1 MNTNDELKNETDNGT
16 KPVLSDGFSYKFVG
30 NFTDTKRNQF
40 KREVT
45 IKHPIFGM
53 AFIKLMSLV
62 DEEDIDCILT
72 SIEMHKGNGEVKI
85 KDKID
90 YVYSDL
96 CQSFH

>member
-1 MNTNDELKNETDNGT
+1 MSKKVELKDKTANGT
-16 KPVLSDGFSYKFVG
+16 KPVLSAGFSYKFIG
-30 NFTDTKRNQF
+30 NFTDVKRNQF
-40 KREVT
+40 IREVT

-62 DEEDIDCILT
+62 DDEDIDCVLT

-96 CQSFH
+96 CQLFH

>member
-1 MNTNDELKNETDNGT
+1 MNTNDELKNETANGT

-62 DEEDIDCILT
+62 DDEDLDCILT
-72 SIEMHKGNGEVKI
+72 SIEMHRGNGEVKI

-96 CQSFH
+96 CQLFH

>member
-1 MNTNDELKNETDNGT
+1 
-16 KPVLSDGFSYKFVG
+16 
-30 NFTDTKRNQF
+30 
-40 KREVT
+40 
-45 IKHPIFGM
+45 M

-62 DEEDIDCILT
+62 DDEDIDCVLT
-72 SIEMHKGNGEVKI
+72 SIEMHKANGEVKI

>member
-1 MNTNDELKNETDNGT
+1 MSTNVKMKNETDNGT
-16 KPVLSDGFSYKFVG
+16 KPVLSAGFSYKFIG

-53 AFIKLMSLV
+53 AFIKLMNLV
-62 DEEDIDCILT
+62 DDEDIDCVLT
-72 SIEMHKGNGEVKI
+72 SIEMHKATGEVKI